1 MRRTT
6 IREVA
11 VRAGVSHQTVS
22 RVINKSPFVTAATR
36 TQVLRAI
43 AELDYHPNAN
53 AVGLSRDRSDIVGL
67 VVESVT
73 SPFFAQII
81 AGVEQGLRDH
91 GRHLL
96 LGSTHGAPQIEAIT
110 ELLHSRRIDGMIVVL
125 PTTSSA
131 DQTQQLVQSGVP
143 TVFVDVHDDAQAN
156 TIGVDNHSGAHSAT
170 DYLIRLGHRRI
181 GLITGRSDVLV
192 SQIRVSGY
200 RSALRQHAIRFDP
213 GLIIPGDFSDASGR
227 RAVDQLMALAA
238 PPTAIFA
245 CSDEMAL
252 GALSALQQR
261 GVNVPDDISVVGYDD
276 IPQAST
282 CHPTLTTVR
291 QPLVEMGQLASHT
304 ICRIIDEPGQP
315 AVRAVMGTR
324 LIERGSTTWA
334 RRREGVAG

>member
-22 RVINKSPFVTAATR
+22 RVINKSPFVAAATR

-43 AELDYHPNAN
+43 AELDYHPNAH
-53 AVGLSRDRSDIVGL
+53 AVGLSRDRSDLVGL
-67 VVESVT
+67 IVESVT

-81 AGVEQGLRDH
+81 AGVEQGLHDH

-110 ELLHSRRIDGMIVVL
+110 ELLHSRRIDGLIVVL
-125 PTTSSA
+125 PTSA
-131 DQTQQLVQSGVP
+131 SIEQTQQLIRSGVP
-143 TVFVDVHDDAQAN
+143 TVLLDVHDDVQAN
-156 TIGVDNHSGAHSAT
+156 TIGVDNHSGAYSAT
-170 DYLIRLGHRRI
+170 EYLIRLGHRRI

-192 SQIRVSGY
+192 SQIRMNGY
-200 RSALRQHAIRFDP
+200 RCALRQHSIAFDAE
-213 GLIIPGDFSDASGR
+213 LVVPGDFSNTAGQ
-227 RAVDQLMALAA
+227 RAVAQLLELAV

-252 GALSALQQR
+252 GALGALHQR
-261 GVNVPDDISVVGYDD
+261 GINVPEDISVIGYDD

-282 CHPTLTTVR
+282 YHPTLTTIR
-291 QPLVEMGQLASHT
+291 QPLTEMGQLASHT

-334 RRREGVAG
+334 HRREGVAG